1 VNALAVFVRRPV
13 ATTLLTLAV
22 ALSGVIAFVF
32 LPISSLP
39 QIDLPSIGV
48 SANLPGASPETMA
61 ATVATP
67 LERALGRIAGITE
80 MTSTSTQGAS
90 RISLQFD
97 LSRDPDG
104 AAREVQSAINA
115 ARALLP
121 TSLPTNPTYRKVNAA
136 SSPILAI
143 ALTSAVHTQEQLYD
157 VAFTILGQKIAQIR
171 GVGQVNVNGSALRSV
186 RVEVDPTVL
195 NHNGVSLAEIRTA
208 LAAANVN
215 LPKGFVENAEKRWQ
229 IDANDRRRTADDYR
243 DLVVAWNGGSPIRLG
258 TLATVRDSVQEL
270 RNAGSSGGKPAVMLA
285 VMNQPGANIVET
297 VDAVRALLPRLRD
310 SIPAGVDVNEV
321 IDRSTTIR
329 SSLREIEHTLLVS
342 IGLVVLVT
350 YAFLRSGRAT
360 LIPAIAIPVSLLG
373 TLSVIHLCGYS
384 LNNLSL
390 MALIISTGFVVDDAI
405 VVVENVTQHIEAGK
419 SPFDAALAGVREV
432 GFTVVAMSLS
442 LVAVF
447 IPLLFMG
454 GVIGRLFREFAVTLS
469 VSVLISMVVSLT
481 TTPML
486 CARLLRRERTHRAR
500 LTGRLDRALESLVT
514 VPLALYDRTLT
525 WALRRG
531 PLMLALVVFAVGL
544 NVYLY
549 TVVPKG
555 FFPLQDTGRL
565 NGNFQGDQ
573 SVSFEA
579 MRSKIQRLMH
589 IVSQDPDVDTY
600 YEYSGS
606 AASGQSNT
614 GNMFALL
621 KPLGQRKI
629 SAQKVVDRLRPKLA
643 TVPGAQLILTAQQ
656 DLNIGARAGAAQ
668 FQYTLLASEL
678 SELRELAP
686 KLRTALVKLP
696 ELTDVSSDYQDKGLQ
711 TQLVVD
717 RGAAARLG
725 ITARQIDTT
734 LNDAFGQRLVSTIY
748 EPLNQYYVVLTV
760 AAPFKQ
766 SPAALDNIY
775 LTRESGEKVPL
786 SAVGRWDT
794 GNAPLA
800 VNHQGQFAAA
810 TLSFNLAPG
819 VSLEQGTAAVEAA
832 FAALNPPETVRGRF
846 AGAVQVFRDALDS
859 QPWLVAIA
867 LLAVYVVLGMLYE
880 STLHPITILSTLP
893 SAGVGALLALLVF
906 DTEFTIIALIGVILL
921 VGIVKKNAIILIDCA
936 LQIEARSGV
945 VPAEAIRQACLQ
957 RFRPIVMTTLAALL
971 GALPLALG
979 AGNGAELRRPLGISI
994 VGGLI
999 VSQLLTLYTTPVV
1012 YLYLARFRAWLGR
1025 QTLSAGQ
1032 TGRVSGIR
1040 DVVS

>member
-1 VNALAVFVRRPV
+1 
-13 ATTLLTLAV
+13 
-22 ALSGVIAFVF
+22 
-32 LPISSLP
+32 
-39 QIDLPSIGV
+39 
-48 SANLPGASPETMA
+48 
-61 ATVATP
+61 
-67 LERALGRIAGITE
+67 
-80 MTSTSTQGAS
+80 
-90 RISLQFD
+90 
-97 LSRDPDG
+97 
-104 AAREVQSAINA
+104 
-115 ARALLP
+115 
-121 TSLPTNPTYRKVNAA
+121 
-136 SSPILAI
+136 
-143 ALTSAVHTQEQLYD
+143 
-157 VAFTILGQKIAQIR
+157 
-171 GVGQVNVNGSALRSV
+171 
-186 RVEVDPTVL
+186 
-195 NHNGVSLAEIRTA
+195 
-208 LAAANVN
+208 
-215 LPKGFVENAEKRWQ
+215 
-229 IDANDRRRTADDYR
+229 
-243 DLVVAWNGGSPIRLG
+243 
-258 TLATVRDSVQEL
+258 
-270 RNAGSSGGKPAVMLA
+270 
-285 VMNQPGANIVET
+285 
-297 VDAVRALLPRLRD
+297 
-310 SIPAGVDVNEV
+310 
-321 IDRSTTIR
+321 
-329 SSLREIEHTLLVS
+329 
-342 IGLVVLVT
+342 
-350 YAFLRSGRAT
+350 
-360 LIPAIAIPVSLLG
+360 
-373 TLSVIHLCGYS
+373 
-384 LNNLSL
+384 
-390 MALIISTGFVVDDAI
+390 
-405 VVVENVTQHIEAGK
+405 
-419 SPFDAALAGVREV
+419 
-432 GFTVVAMSLS
+432 
-442 LVAVF
+442 
-447 IPLLFMG
+447 
-454 GVIGRLFREFAVTLS
+454 
-469 VSVLISMVVSLT
+469 
-481 TTPML
+481 
-486 CARLLRRERTHRAR
+486 
-500 LTGRLDRALESLVT
+500 
-514 VPLALYDRTLT
+514 
-525 WALRRG
+525 
-531 PLMLALVVFAVGL
+531 
-544 NVYLY
+544 
-549 TVVPKG
+549 
-555 FFPLQDTGRL
+555 
-565 NGNFQGDQ
+565 
-573 SVSFEA
+573 

-589 IVSQDPDVDTY
+589 IVSQDPDVETY

-668 FQYTLLASEL
+668 YQYTLLASEL
-678 SELRELAP
+678 SELRDLAP
-686 KLRTALVKLP
+686 KLRTALAKLP
-696 ELTDVSSDYQDKGLQ
+696 ELADVNSDYQDKGLQ

-766 SPAALDNIY
+766 GPAALENVY

-786 SAVGRWDT
+786 SAIARWDT

-832 FAALNPPETVRGRF
+832 FAALNPPETVRGKF

-936 LQIEARSGV
+936 LQIEAASGV
-945 VPAEAIRQACLQ
+945 GPAEAIHRACLQ

-1012 YLYLARFRAWLGR
+1012 YLYLARLRTWFGR
-1025 QTLSAGQ
+1025 H
-1032 TGRVSGIR
+1032 VSGIR
-1040 DVVS
+1040 DSSESPASKGGGLEAF